1 VSIKIRIIL
10 CLLIFSGML
19 VTAAQAPEYTH
30 IPSQQVVY
38 WTPPAGFGEVATWSP
53 PEGYKWEGGPW
64 QPPEGWVA
72 PTRPWTPPEGWGVPK
87 KWEAVPEFR

>member
-1 VSIKIRIIL
+1 
-10 CLLIFSGML
+10 ML

-30 IPSQQVVY
+30 IPPQQVVY
-38 WTPPAGFGEVATWSP
+38 WAPPAGFGEVATWSP
-53 PEGYKWEGGPW
+53 PLEYKWEGGPW